1 MYDSFSEDTYMNDL
15 EDNRLDVLFEML
27 AESLK
32 QEQNEKSYDVM
43 LPKVF
48 KKYFDIHN
56 DEINYDYY
64 YNLMTSIIDEIRSR
78 RKNGKISFR
87 DYAKCLLISDIMW
100 LAKRDGQ
107 PVDYLESIFAL
118 DFMYILSYGLY
129 HDDKY
134 EDKIIQ
140 GFKEILDTSK
150 ICQESYLS
158 FCHQQTQDFFPK
170 SFTSDSYYNIPIVM
184 SVVDHLDDTIIS
196 KRVKKLLLDNTD
208 INYSDLPSINKKQI
222 EWYIDDV
229 YSDSYV
235 FSNIHEFAVVF
246 ILDYIKDKE
255 FIAPFSGFVQ
265 VFSCWTNDLFLINN
279 NELRSEMDTLRFLD
293 VSKEEKQEI
302 IRKNNECIDE
312 AMDIDN
318 HGDYIPGSRY
328 FLFEQAKIFD
338 ALYFGFKET
347 EELIKKHRDK
357 IVIYINSITNE
368 KIQFYEYPIDLRR
381 AIVYSAAWI
390 YEMVDKERNMVNHVY
405 HIEYN
410 DKENE
415 IKNLKCEIESLK
427 EKNETL
433 RIENKELENG
443 IQIVESK
450 SKEILNKEL
459 YKNPKAYK
467 QEISKINKELEKQK
481 EHIISLQ
488 NEKAELNKLRELLFS
503 LQENEEECIVEDTD
517 VSLNQLIMNKT
528 ILFVGGHINL
538 VNKLKKKFPL
548 NLVNKLKKKF
558 PQIRYI
564 STDDSIKDNKI
575 KGADYVFFYF
585 EYLNHGLY
593 YQVMN
598 ACIRYNIP
606 WDYIKGTN
614 IDYLENFMISK
625 LK

>member
-1 MYDSFSEDTYMNDL
+1 MYYSFSEVTYMNDID
-15 EDNRLDVLFEML
+15 DNRLDVLFEML
-27 AESLK
+27 EESLK

-43 LPKVF
+43 FPKVF
-48 KKYFDIHN
+48 KKYFDINN
-56 DEINYDYY
+56 DEVNYEFYY
-64 YNLMTSIIDEIRSR
+64 SSMTTIIDEIRKR

-87 DYAKCLLISDIMW
+87 DYAKCLLIDDIEW
-100 LAKRDGQ
+100 LAKRDKK
-107 PVDYLESIFAL
+107 PVDFLESIFAL

-129 HDDKY
+129 HDEKY
-134 EDKIIQ
+134 ENEIIQ

-170 SFTSDSYYNIPIVM
+170 SFTSDSFYNIPIVM

-208 INYSDLPSINKKQI
+208 VNYSDLPNINKKHI
-222 EWYIDDV
+222 EWYIDDM

-246 ILDYIKDKE
+246 VLDYIKDKE

-265 VFSCWTNDLFLINN
+265 VFSCWANDLFLINN
-279 NELRSEMDTLRFLD
+279 NELRTEMDTLCFLD
-293 VSKEEKQEI
+293 MSKEEKQEI

-312 AMDIDN
+312 TMDIHK
-318 HGDYIPGSRY
+318 HGDYIPGSRC

-347 EELIKKHRDK
+347 EELIQKHREK
-357 IVIYINSITNE
+357 IAVYINSITNE
-368 KIQFYEYPIDLRR
+368 KIRFYEYPFDLRK
-381 AIVYSAAWI
+381 AIIHSAAWV
-390 YEMVDKERNMVNHVY
+390 YEMVENERNMVNHVY

-427 EKNETL
+427 EENATL
-433 RIENKELENG
+433 SIENKELENR

-459 YKNPKAYK
+459 YKNTKAYK
-467 QEISKINKELEKQK
+467 QEVSKLNKELEKQK
-481 EHIISLQ
+481 EHIISLL

-503 LQENEEECIVEDTD
+503 LQGNDEECSIEDTD
-517 VSLNQLIMNKT
+517 ISLNQLIMNKT

-538 VNKLKKKFPL
+538 I
-548 NLVNKLKKKF
+548 NKLKKKF

-575 KGADYVFFYF
+575 KGADYVFFYY

-593 YQVMN
+593 YQIMN
-598 ACIRYNIP
+598 TCMRYNIP

-614 IDYLENFMISK
+614 VDYLENFMISK